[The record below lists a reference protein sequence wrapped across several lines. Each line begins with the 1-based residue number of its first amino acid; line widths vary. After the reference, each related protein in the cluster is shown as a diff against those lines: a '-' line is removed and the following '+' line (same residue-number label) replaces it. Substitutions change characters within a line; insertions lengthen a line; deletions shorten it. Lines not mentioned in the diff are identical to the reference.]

1 MKSSTRNIIVVGV
14 VAVVL
19 GGTVFALNKTG
30 GGKGGSS
37 SSAASSEAAIQLIS
51 KSSNN
56 VASMKVTNR
65 KGSYTL
71 VPLPSGSL
79 GSSSSAA
86 SSGASSSSVS
96 YTVQELSGCPVNTGE
111 TGSVVQNGFSLS
123 ATKNLGKTDSL
134 AQYGLQNPQATV
146 EVTFKDGSTSYGYKI
161 GNATATDSSAYYM
174 CGMDSNNVYVVNI
187 DEGLLEDAN
196 YFVTK
201 DIFTIS
207 SGTDSSSANGSSAAD
222 FSIIALSGKN
232 FPQSVSLQKNSSGQ
246 LAISAPA
253 VYDIDSNS
261 LTPMESVLTNL
272 SADSVAAIRPDAAM
286 LKKYGLDH
294 PTVQV
299 EFTAN
304 KKPYKLA
311 IGAQNGKD
319 YYARANGV
327 NVVYNVTADSV
338 NGLLSQNLFSLRS
351 KLIFLPNI
359 VTVKQITVTSA
370 GKTDEINVTRT
381 ENPASSTKDKKAYNY
396 KVTGNAGKSLNYDT
410 DYRNA
415 YQMLI
420 GLTVYAAADKAPSGQ
435 PAITVKYS
443 YFDKPGSTTLEL
455 YQVDGRRYAAVL
467 DGKVY
472 GLCAKSDVGPMLQA
486 ISAFEA
492 GKTVASPT

>member
-1 MKSSTRNIIVVGV
+1 
-14 VAVVL
+14 
-19 GGTVFALNKTG
+19 
-30 GGKGGSS
+30 
-37 SSAASSEAAIQLIS
+37 
-51 KSSNN
+51 
-56 VASMKVTNR
+56 
-65 KGSYTL
+65 
-71 VPLPSGSL
+71 
-79 GSSSSAA
+79 
-86 SSGASSSSVS
+86 
-96 YTVQELSGCPVNTGE
+96 
-111 TGSVVQNGFSLS
+111 
-123 ATKNLGKTDSL
+123 
-134 AQYGLQNPQATV
+134 
-146 EVTFKDGSTSYGYKI
+146 
-161 GNATATDSSAYYM
+161 
-174 CGMDSNNVYVVNI
+174 
-187 DEGLLEDAN
+187 
-196 YFVTK
+196 
-201 DIFTIS
+201 
-207 SGTDSSSANGSSAAD
+207 
-222 FSIIALSGKN
+222 
-232 FPQSVSLQKNSSGQ
+232 
-246 LAISAPA
+246 
-253 VYDIDSNS
+253 
-261 LTPMESVLTNL
+261 
-272 SADSVAAIRPDAAM
+272 M

-319 YYARANGV
+319 YYAMANGV

-381 ENPASSTKDKKAYNY
+381 ENPASSTQDKKAYNY
-396 KVTGNAGKSLNYDT
+396 KVTGNGGKSLNYDT

-420 GLTVYAAADKAPSGQ
+420 GLTVYAAADKVPSGKA
-435 PAITVKYS
+435 AITVKYS

-472 GLCAKSDVGPMLQA
+472 GLCAKSDVDPMLQA
-486 ISAFEA
+486 ISTFEA

>member
-56 VASMKVTNR
+56 VASMKVTNK

-79 GSSSSAA
+79 GSSSAA
-86 SSGASSSSVS
+86 SSGTSSSSVS

-146 EVTFKDGSTSYGYKI
+146 EVTFKDGSTYGYKI

-246 LAISAPA
+246 LAISAPTA
-253 VYDIDSNS
+253 CDIDSNS
-261 LTPMESVLTNL
+261 LTPM
-272 SADSVAAIRPDAAM
+272 
-286 LKKYGLDH
+286 
-294 PTVQV
+294 
-299 EFTAN
+299 
-304 KKPYKLA
+304 
-311 IGAQNGKD
+311 
-319 YYARANGV
+319 
-327 NVVYNVTADSV
+327 
-338 NGLLSQNLFSLRS
+338 
-351 KLIFLPNI
+351 
-359 VTVKQITVTSA
+359 
-370 GKTDEINVTRT
+370 
-381 ENPASSTKDKKAYNY
+381 
-396 KVTGNAGKSLNYDT
+396 
-410 DYRNA
+410 
-415 YQMLI
+415 
-420 GLTVYAAADKAPSGQ
+420 
-435 PAITVKYS
+435 
-443 YFDKPGSTTLEL
+443 
-455 YQVDGRRYAAVL
+455 RR
-467 DGKVY
+467 
-472 GLCAKSDVGPMLQA
+472 C
-486 ISAFEA
+486 
-492 GKTVASPT
+492 